1 MPVNMIGLPG
11 QRYEARSTTFYTAG
25 PNGYISNVANFDVMD
40 LIENGCIPTGGGA
53 SLLGSFVGL
62 NMNITTDQNLA
73 LTVPTGAYYFLKYVI
88 GRNASISLTTAAG
101 GIYTAAS
108 KGGTAVV
115 AATQAYSTL
124 TGSTLSFALTVV
136 AAQLLVVQTANPLVF
151 SLTTAQGAAATMDL
165 LVYGDVIYQ

>member
-11 QRYEARSTTFYTAG
+11 QRYEARSSTFYTAG
-25 PNGYISNVANFDVMD
+25 PNGYISSVSNLDVQD
-40 LIENGCIPTGGGA
+40 LLDSGCVPTGTGPN
-53 SLLGSFVGL
+53 LLGSFVGL

-73 LTVPTGAYYFLKYVI
+73 LTVPSNAYYFLKYVV
-88 GRNASISLTTAAG
+88 GRNASTSLTTAAG

-115 AATQAYSTL
+115 AATQAYSAL
-124 TGSTLSFALTVV
+124 TGSTLSVALTIV

-151 SLTTAQGAAATMDL
+151 SLTTGQGSAATMDL

>member
-1 MPVNMIGLPG
+1 MIGLPG
-11 QRYEARSTTFYTAG
+11 QRYEAKSTTFYTAG
-25 PNGYISNVANFDVMD
+25 PNGYISNVANLDIMD
-40 LIENGCIPTGGGA
+40 LVENGCVPTGTGPN
-53 SLLGSFVGL
+53 LLGSFVGL

-73 LTVPTGAYYFLKYVI
+73 LTVPSGAYYFLKYVI
-88 GRNASISLTTAAG
+88 GRNASTSLTTAAG

-124 TGSTLSFALTVV
+124 TGSTLSFALTV
-136 AAQLLVVQTANPLVF
+136 ATPAVVLTANPLFF
-151 SLTTAQGAAATMDL
+151 SLTTAQGGAATMDL